1 LAQYFVPVSIDGDAQ
16 TNAAVATSQAEQQPQ
31 EKVVNQAEEA
41 GVTPNPEGQNVVGK
55 VETVEYRDQ
64 DGNILNEEQV
74 ASLAKAGSVSFQ
86 TRYETRTKL
95 VDAQGHELHEGGHAP
110 RHPDA
115 EGQNPETFGKRGDDL
130 PVDKPASVVGD
141 EKSIQR
147 GQGKPKPASEG
158 NDAT

>member
-1 LAQYFVPVSIDGDAQ
+1 
-16 TNAAVATSQAEQQPQ
+16 
-31 EKVVNQAEEA
+31 
-41 GVTPNPEGQNVVGK
+41 
-55 VETVEYRDQ
+55 VEYRDQ

-74 ASLAKAGSVSFQ
+74 GSLAKEGSVSFQ

-95 VDAQGHELHEGGHAP
+95 VDAQGHELHEGEHAP

-130 PVDKPASVVGD
+130 PVNKPASAVGD

-147 GQGKPKPASEG
+147 GEGKLKPASEG
-158 NDAT
+158 NEAT